1 MSCMVQVDGN
11 LEIGEIRFRS
21 GSDGRNDVGTAN
33 VDDVSVTSHAMVQV
47 VKVDRDH
54 RLAFRKQ
61 GLQLLHCHRIIL
73 GIIEGEVADLKSL
86 NWDTSKEISD
96 SARCT
101 LSVRSVQ
108 SSKCR
113 MVFAIFTP
121 VCFCL
126 RQ

>member
-1 MSCMVQVDGN
+1 VSCMVQVDGN

-21 GSDGRNDVGTAN
+21 GSDGRDDVGTAN
-33 VDDVSVTSHAMVQV
+33 VDDVSITSHTMVQV
-47 VKVDRDH
+47 VKVDRDRH
-54 RLAFRKQ
+54 LAFCKQ
-61 GLQLLHCHRIIL
+61 GLQLLYRHHIIL
-73 GIIEGEVADLKSL
+73 GVIEGKVADLKSL
-86 NWDTSKEISD
+86 NWDASEEILD

-101 LSVRSVQ
+101 LSVRSVR

-126 RQ
+126 RR